1 MLVCQNGPDL
11 RATIGKIAQV
21 SDYAAAVAADL
32 SSLVW
37 VGPLGNGTRPRKRT
51 GKVLY
56 SPI

>member
-1 MLVCQNGPDL
+1 MVCQNGPDL

-21 SDYAAAVAADL
+21 SGYAAAVAADL
-32 SSLVW
+32 SRLVW